1 VKLVAIGGGGFRTPG
16 MVDALLAAPD
26 LGVDELVLHDV
37 DGRRLERIV
46 DVLDGLFAE
55 RGASLPVRTTTVL
68 DDAVEGAGA
77 VFCAIRVGGLEAR
90 LADERVPLELGLLG
104 QETVGAGG
112 IASALRTVPV
122 MLEIAEQVAA
132 SSPDAWL
139 VNYTNPAGLVTEA
152 LRQVLGNRVIG
163 ICDAPPALF
172 RGVAHA
178 LGRSDLE
185 FEYGGLNHL
194 GWLRAVRSGGRDLLP
209 ELLADDARL
218 ARFTEGSI
226 FPGELLRTLGR
237 IPNEYL
243 VYYYAG
249 REIAA
254 GLRREGSR
262 AEVLLELERAFYTGG
277 DGDALAAWRAAL
289 RRRSA
294 TYFAEV
300 NGGGAEED
308 VPPDGGLGGYTGV
321 ALGVLRALWSGTA
334 ATLVLNTA
342 NRGALPFL
350 DDDAVVEVPCV
361 VDSDGVQPL
370 PANGWSLHEQGLIS
384 LIKDVERTT
393 IAAATGR
400 SRALAVRALALH
412 PLVGSLEAAEAIV
425 SRHPDLRERFA

>member
-1 VKLVAIGGGGFRTPG
+1 V
-16 MVDALLAAPD
+16 
-26 LGVDELVLHDV
+26 
-37 DGRRLERIV
+37 
-46 DVLDGLFAE
+46 
-55 RGASLPVRTTTVL
+55 RG
-68 DDAVEGAGA
+68 
-77 VFCAIRVGGLEAR
+77 
-90 LADERVPLELGLLG
+90 
-104 QETVGAGG
+104 
-112 IASALRTVPV
+112 
-122 MLEIAEQVAA
+122 
-132 SSPDAWL
+132 
-139 VNYTNPAGLVTEA
+139 
-152 LRQVLGNRVIG
+152 
-163 ICDAPPALF
+163 
-172 RGVAHA
+172 
-178 LGRSDLE
+178 
-185 FEYGGLNHL
+185 
-194 GWLRAVRSGGRDLLP
+194 GGRDLLP

-262 AEVLLELERAFYTGG
+262 AEVLLELERAFYADG